1 MRILALSDT
10 HGRLPD
16 LDVTEADCVMIAG
29 DVCPGGSHLPE
40 LQRPWLEGEFSRWVE
55 ALDRPVYLALGNHDF
70 VDNFEGPPNLRYG
83 TDRIVDDILLFS
95 WTPYYCG
102 GWAWE
107 EGELFLSQVLRV
119 ILADRAVPPIW
130 LSHSPPWGVCDGRGK
145 NDKNGSLALWEAI
158 VKYQPRLVICGH
170 IHRGVGRGKI
180 GRTQV
185 YNVAV
190 TRGFAD
196 ATTMYKPMARQPIL
210 IDI

>member
-1 MRILALSDT
+1 MRILALADT

-16 LDVTEADCVMIAG
+16 LDVSEADCVMIAG

-55 ALDRPVYLALGNHDF
+55 ALGRPVYLALGNHDF
-70 VDNFEGPPNLRYG
+70 VDNLDGPSTVHSG
-83 TDRIVDDILLFS
+83 TDRIVDDALLFS

-107 EGELFLSQVLRV
+107 EGEPFLFQTLNVL
-119 ILADRAVPPIW
+119 LADRTVPPIW
-130 LSHSPPWGVCDGRGK
+130 LSHAPPWGVCDGCGR
-145 NDKNGSLALWEAI
+145 NDKNGSLALWETI

-170 IHRGVGRGKI
+170 IHKGAGKGKI
-180 GRTQV
+180 GRTLV

-190 TRGFAD
+190 TYGFAD
-196 ATTMYKPMARQPIL
+196 ATTMYKPMDRQPVL
-210 IDI
+210 IKI